1 MVIFALIAVVLLAIV
16 GLAIDAGVSYF
27 SSDAVQRA
35 ANAAALAGVA
45 YLPGEFP
52 EASNAAV
59 VESARNGFP
68 DKGTFTPLTGATS
81 CTGSPSPC
89 VLVSQPADN
98 QLTVTVSVSV
108 PTTFLELIGFGP
120 HTVVRSATALY
131 LPPISL
137 GQPGAQQGSDVADLG
152 TGGNYYFERDE
163 GWGVPRSE
171 GDAFDPSP
179 NEGSATL
186 CNGPCSA
193 TNHPDIHLISP
204 AANSETEAESNN
216 SINYTGGPSYL
227 IDVPQGQ
234 SVDLQIFDP
243 SFAPDSCG
251 NSATT
256 YCYHEDDTTFDSTS
270 VEAFT
275 AMEYSVYKVPT
286 ISQPGS
292 GSLVSQEIFDPIDDT
307 GSLGCSG
314 FCYFNSPTTATALN
328 CTPNVYHAW
337 ISALDYAPDSCDG
350 HIFTDSVSLTEET
363 GSDVLTGGAT
373 TDQYYRLEVDS
384 LTWNGNPIC
393 TDAASCATAEVA
405 STGDSAYPEAH
416 KGYAVRLTT
425 GPGTS
430 TLSPTSTI
438 SALDDMTVFTPI
450 INPSTTQPLAFGIPL
465 FHLDPAYAGSTIEV
479 DVFDPGD
486 VSPGPA
492 YMAVEQPDGTLA
504 TGAIKLLG
512 VSQGSGG
519 NTTVLPGPAS
529 PWPPTG
535 QACTACFESASSSG
549 VKYNGQWLQLQIT
562 VPDSLN
568 TSSPSCVGSTD
579 NCWSNYWTLQYD
591 VAGGVNGDD
600 TFSVQVGFN
609 GSPERL
615 LP

>member
-35 ANAAALAGVA
+35 ANAGALAGVA

-108 PTTFLELIGFGP
+108 PSTFLELIGFGA
-120 HTVVRSATALY
+120 HTVVRSATAEY

-137 GQPGAQQGSDVADLG
+137 GQPGAQQGSDIADLG
-152 TGGNYYFERDE
+152 TGDNYYFERDE

-179 NEGSATL
+179 NEGSTTL
-186 CNGPCSA
+186 CSGPCSA
-193 TNHPDIHLISP
+193 TTSPDIHLISP
-204 AANSETEAESNN
+204 AKGSVNELNN
-216 SINYTGGPSYL
+216 INYNYMGGPSYL
-227 IDVPQGQ
+227 IDVPQGK

-251 NSATT
+251 DSATT
-256 YCYHEDDTTFDSTS
+256 YCYHEGDTTFDSTKGD
-270 VEAFT
+270 AFT
-275 AMEYSVYKVPT
+275 AMEYSVYTVPT

-292 GSLVSQEIFDPIDDT
+292 GELISQEIFYPIDDV

-314 FCYFNSPTTATALN
+314 FCYLKSATAATALG

-337 ISALDYAPDSCDG
+337 ISALNYAADACDS
-350 HIFTDSVSLTEET
+350 HVFTDNVSLAHTT
-363 GSDVLTGGAT
+363 GSNVLPGAT
-373 TDQYYRLEVDS
+373 TTDAYYRLEVDS
-384 LTWNGNPIC
+384 LTWSGNPIC
-393 TDAASCATAEVA
+393 TDAASCAAAETA

-425 GPGTS
+425 GPGSS

-450 INPSTTQPLAFGIPL
+450 INPSKTNPLAFGIPL
-465 FHLDPAYAGSTIEV
+465 FQLDPAYAGSTIEV

-492 YMAVEQPDGTLA
+492 YMAIEQPDGTLA
-504 TGAIKLLG
+504 TASTISVLG
-512 VSQGSGG
+512 VSLESGG
-519 NTTVLPGPAS
+519 TTAPSPTLTTWPG
-529 PWPPTG
+529 TG
-535 QACTACFESASSSG
+535 QSCTACFESASSSG
-549 VKYNGQWLQLQIT
+549 VKYNGQWIQMQIT
-562 VPDSLN
+562 VPGSLN
-568 TSSPSCVGSTD
+568 TSSPSCTGSTE